1 MKYDFWFSKRNVK
14 KLTFGNMTVHEVF
27 DGILIILCF
36 FKYVEMLLAKKKQI
50 SLVEL
55 KANHF
60 LEFWII

>member
-36 FKYVEMLLAKKKQI
+36 FKYVEMLLAKKK
-50 SLVEL
+50 
-55 KANHF
+55 ANF
-60 LEFWII
+60 PC